1 MKGSPVAASEMTQ
14 SKRKLLAV
22 VLASLLVCSAFA
34 PGVLAATATA
44 ANTQVGVDTGPATD
58 VSVDSATL
66 NGSVTELNGS
76 NATVSFEY
84 WVQGDQSNST
94 TVAVGELSE
103 PGTFDAEV
111 TDLDANTTYV
121 YVATAETDSSAA
133 TGGQETFTTPE
144 TLSVSVETGA
154 ATNVTENGATLAG
167 NLTDV
172 SGTENASVNV
182 RYWEV
187 DDRSTTTVV
196 QAGETSEGTFS
207 VNVSDLD
214 ANTTYTYV
222 ASAEAERGDETA
234 EDSGNESNF
243 TTSEAGE
250 PLDVETDDASDV
262 TNESATLNGELD
274 GLGGA
279 DNATVSFEYWAE
291 GDRDDSTNTTDVEL
305 DSPGT
310 FSASVSGLQNNTT
323 YVYVAQADNGTTSV
337 AGEQVEFTTQSDEPP
352 LGVETDDASDVT
364 NESATLNG
372 ELTGLGGADD
382 ATVSFEYWVQDDRA
396 NSTNTTDVELDS
408 PGTFSADISG
418 LQNDTTYV
426 YVAQAEADGSSVTG
440 EQVTFETGANE
451 TEDEFESPDGPFGQ
465 QVVAFIDF
473 LRNSDDSE
481 ERNMGRAIAS
491 WVVANNPGNAPDH
504 AGPPEDRGPDKDD
517 ERERGPPDDRGPDRD
532 DTDDEDEEETEDEEE
547 SEGGEDDDGEEDDEE
562 ETEDDDDDDSDSA
575 PGNSGNAPGR

>member
-279 DNATVSFEYWAE
+279 D
-291 GDRDDSTNTTDVEL
+291 
-305 DSPGT
+305 
-310 FSASVSGLQNNTT
+310 
-323 YVYVAQADNGTTSV
+323 
-337 AGEQVEFTTQSDEPP
+337 
-352 LGVETDDASDVT
+352 
-364 NESATLNG
+364 
-372 ELTGLGGADD
+372 D